1 MNYDCEPE
9 TLSCSTNGNDYTLD
23 EIFGKSNCFENVRI
37 MELNATDLNDDEVSN
52 FQKEIEAN
60 AHGMKVVLDG
70 NEDIINFVF
79 YPQVALY
86 IMYVYSIN

>member
-1 MNYDCEPE
+1 
-9 TLSCSTNGNDYTLD
+9 
-23 EIFGKSNCFENVRI
+23 